1 MKKRKSK
8 MENRRKRPTKEDLE
22 MSTTAPLEITRDAEL
37 GRQLSGYATLQE
49 LVDKSFQIKQSSQTS
64 SWH

>member
-1 MKKRKSK
+1 

-37 GRQLSGYATLQE
+37 GRQLIA
-49 LVDKSFQIKQSSQTS
+49 
-64 SWH
+64 